1 MLQFEHPDP
10 AAMTARGLILSLMNA
25 IGTEQM
31 STAQLVS
38 AGKIF
43 GLEASAVRMAATR
56 LIKEGLLASAGR
68 GRYVSGPGAA
78 ALRNQVRGWRQL
90 EERRRPWSGEWLA
103 VLTGNLGRTDRRR
116 LAQRTQALR
125 LNGFAEAEPDL
136 WIRPANLAL
145 SLGALR
151 DELIT
156 LGLDQ
161 EASLIQINDYLAPSR
176 DDFSQLWDAKA
187 LQAEYRKAL
196 DLVQRSTTQI
206 GELTAIQAARE
217 TLLLGQAVI
226 RLINLDPLLPEEMVD
241 GALMRTLIDEM
252 KRYDRLGKRCW
263 RDYYAEARQ
272 GLASPFDRTRKAG

>member
-116 LAQRTQALR
+116 LA

-136 WIRPANLAL
+136 WIRPSNLAL
-145 SLGALR
+145 SLAALR

-161 EASLIQINDYLAPSR
+161 EASLIQISDYLAPTS
-176 DDFSQLWDAKA
+176 DDFSQLWDAEA

-196 DLVQRSTTQI
+196 DLVQRSMTQI

-226 RLINLDPLLPEEMVD
+226 RLINLDPLLPDEMVD

-263 RDYYAEARQ
+263 RDYYAEAKQ
-272 GLASPFDRTRKAG
+272 GVASPFDRARKAG